1 MSAQL
6 FLSQV
11 FVERV
16 AGDGAA
22 ELADGALVVRGGSLD
37 GARVELVPAVRVLS
51 LAGEGDDA
59 TALAGKVKRLDDLR
73 ALGAEVVGDS
83 MIVGETA
90 YDLEPGYLADP
101 GPAWSGRLLAR
112 PEARP
117 EERPAKEAPPQ
128 GQSDA
133 ESLARFLLNR
143 LP

>member
-1 MSAQL
+1 MGARL
-6 FLSQV
+6 FLSQAW
-11 FVERV
+11 VERV

-22 ELADGALVVRGGSLD
+22 ELADGALVVRGGTLD
-37 GARVELVPAVRVLS
+37 GARVELIPAVRVVS

-59 TALAGKVKRLDDLR
+59 AALAGKVKRLDDLR

-83 MIVGETA
+83 MILGEAA

-101 GPAWSGRLLAR
+101 GPVWSGRLLST
-112 PEARP
+112 P
-117 EERPAKEAPPQ
+117 EERPAKEAHPQ

>member
-1 MSAQL
+1 
-6 FLSQV
+6 
-11 FVERV
+11 
-16 AGDGAA
+16 
-22 ELADGALVVRGGSLD
+22 
-37 GARVELVPAVRVLS
+37 
-51 LAGEGDDA
+51 
-59 TALAGKVKRLDDLR
+59 VKRLDDLR

-101 GPAWSGRLLAR
+101 GPAWSGRLLAQ
-112 PEARP
+112 P
-117 EERPAKEAPPQ
+117 EERSAKEAPLQ